1 MNTRRPTSI
10 LSTFALIALASATV
24 YSLIISSLVF
34 RRHDLSWQHWLARDG
49 DPNQVM
55 RVVTFVLLPLSALGL
70 GLTLTIRAVNPKRQ
84 FSPLLVLALLA
95 LAPAASHYLIVLT
108 RIIAHQE
115 VLWLHW
121 MADNGYMNRVMR
133 GLLFMLL
140 PLAASVL
147 GLALTI
153 RTRSLFPGLATVV
166 LGLLVFALWASFN
179 AYSYWLS
186 IGR

>member
-1 MNTRRPTSI
+1 
-10 LSTFALIALASATV
+10 
-24 YSLIISSLVF
+24 
-34 RRHDLSWQHWLARDG
+34 
-49 DPNQVM
+49 
-55 RVVTFVLLPLSALGL
+55 
-70 GLTLTIRAVNPKRQ
+70 
-84 FSPLLVLALLA
+84 
-95 LAPAASHYLIVLT
+95 
-108 RIIAHQE
+108 
-115 VLWLHW
+115 